1 MPRTR
6 LAVGLACA
14 CAASALCASPAR
26 AQPRVLVFP
35 GDRHLAEERATA
47 EVVVRQHGLGLA
59 DGAAVVARLEA
70 AAAADQRAEAAALE
84 HTGQALEA
92 ARADYVQQH
101 WAAMIERLQASESGA
116 DLPYLARP
124 AGRRI
129 LADLEVLLGMAYL
142 GRAQPGD
149 RERALDR
156 FALSARLDPAAAP
169 TQALVGP
176 AVARA
181 YQAAGRDQAARPS
194 HVVQVALR
202 PADASLTV
210 DGKPASAGEP
220 LTLPDGVHVL
230 AAQAPGFAGIARVVT
245 VSGATQVDLTL
256 AAAPDPLA
264 GLAFQWRSE
273 TLAAAHPSELGAL
286 RAVSRSAHADALL
299 FLGRQDAKRLARM
312 ITPHAAGAAVTAA
325 DTRAAADLAL
335 TDATRQPARHQ
346 GSIFHRWWFWTAVG
360 VVAVGAGAAYAI
372 STRAD
377 RLEVVAR

>member
-35 GDRHLAEERATA
+35 GDHSLTEERATA

-59 DGAAVVARLEA
+59 DGAGVVARLEA

-84 HTGQALEA
+84 RTGQALEA
-92 ARADYVQQH
+92 ARTQYVQQH
-101 WAAMIERLQASESGA
+101 WAAMIEHLQVSESGA

-142 GRAQPGD
+142 GRDQPGD
-149 RERALDR
+149 RQRALDR

-176 AVARA
+176 AVVHA
-181 YQAAGRDQAARPS
+181 YQAAGRDQTARPS

-202 PADASLTV
+202 PADADLTV
-210 DGKPASAGEP
+210 NGKPAAAGTA
-220 LTLPDGVHVL
+220 LTLADGVHVL
-230 AAQAPGFAGIARVVT
+230 AAQAPGFVGVARIVS
-245 VSGATQVDLTL
+245 VSGATQVNLPL
-256 AAAPDPLA
+256 AAAPDPLS
-264 GLAFQWRSE
+264 GVAFQWRSE
-273 TLAAAHPSELGAL
+273 TLAAARPSQLGAL
-286 RAVSRSAHADALL
+286 RRVSRSAHADALL
-299 FLGRQDAKRLARM
+299 FLGRQGEKRLARM
-312 ITPHAAGAAVTAA
+312 ITPHAAGAAATAA

-335 TDATRQPARHQ
+335 TDATRRPAEHR
-346 GSIFHRWWFWTAVG
+346 GSIFRRWWFWTAVG

-377 RLEVVAR
+377 RIRVVAQ